1 MEVLNNFATS
11 ATTTLMDWAGAMS
24 VPAQEA
30 TAKAASSG
38 QDLWFSFLGID
49 WSTPT
54 WDLVILLFFI
64 LSVLIYSFTL
74 GRDRI
79 VAIMISTYISLAVTT
94 NLPFMQDL
102 TEMINSFGR
111 LTFQISSFLIVF
123 VLLFFMLSR
132 GKVIQGFS
140 NLSGTWWQIM
150 VFALLQVGLMASII
164 MSFLPEVALEHFSNY
179 TKTIFVSDIGKFV
192 WLVLPILALA
202 FFKSGSS
209 YPRRR
214 WGRRSRFDFS

>member
-1 MEVLNNFATS
+1 MEVLNNFTTNAS
-11 ATTTLMDWAGAMS
+11 TTLMDWANAIS
-24 VPAQEA
+24 VPAQDA
-30 TAKAASSG
+30 AVKAAG
-38 QDLWFSFLGID
+38 NTKDIWFTFLGID

-64 LSVLIYSFTL
+64 ISVLIYSFTL

-94 NLPFMQDL
+94 NLPFMTEL

-123 VLLFFMLSR
+123 ILLFFMLSR
-132 GKVIQGFS
+132 GSVIQGFS
-140 NLSGTWWQIM
+140 NISGSWWQVII
-150 VFALLQVGLMASII
+150 FALLQVGLMASII
-164 MSFLPEVALEHFSNY
+164 MSFLPEVALNYFSDY
-179 TKTIFVSDIGKFV
+179 TKTIFVSDVGKFV

-202 FFKSGSS
+202 FLKSGG
-209 YPRRR
+209 YPKRRYR
-214 WGRRSRFDFS
+214 NRFDFD